1 MSIEKKEVSIFV
13 KELSEFF
20 KANKK
25 AIVVFQEGEFSQ
37 EFYKNLEEYLKI
49 EKQNEQKIKITIGYE
64 EGKKII
70 IFKL

>member
-1 MSIEKKEVSIFV
+1 MSIEKKAVSTFV

-20 KANKK
+20 KTNKK

-49 EKQNEQKIKITIGYE
+49 EKQNEQKIKIIIGHE